1 MILAFDAGNLIV
13 TCLLII
19 CGLLVLGVA
28 GLSLATYIVTKRRA
42 KMMEKQTDNTSEDDT
57 SV

>member
-42 KMMEKQTDNTSEDDT
+42 KMMEKQTDNTSED
-57 SV
+57 